1 MKTLL
6 VLLLI
11 VILILVIA
19 ILVFGVVDL
28 WLDEWDSI
36 KDRWEKRRKE
46 VDDEHT
52 N

>member
-19 ILVFGVVDL
+19 ILAFGVVDL
-28 WLDEWDSI
+28 WLDEWDII
-36 KDRWEKRRKE
+36 KDRWEKRHKE
-46 VDDEHT
+46 RDDG
-52 N
+52 